1 MWVTD
6 ECKNSF
12 MEMKWK
18 KVHRYIVFKID
29 EKSRLVTVDK
39 VGGPGESYDDL
50 TASLPIDDCRYA
62 VFDFDFV
69 TVDNCRKSKL
79 FFIACYQSKFS
90 SLKQQPT
97 TMAMAF
103 KMSPAASR
111 IRAKML
117 YATSKDGLRRVL
129 DGISYEVQATDPT
142 EMGIDVIKHKAN

>member
-1 MWVTD
+1 MWLTD

-79 FFIACYQSKFS
+79 FFIAWFVVF
-90 SLKQQPT
+90 PT
-97 TMAMAF
+97 CIKNKGKNAV
-103 KMSPAASR
+103 R
-111 IRAKML
+111 NIQRRAEES
-117 YATSKDGLRRVL
+117 ARW
-129 DGISYEVQATDPT
+129 
-142 EMGIDVIKHKAN
+142 N